1 MMKDDIDFRFQGA
14 GIYADRFYNQ
24 FYLDEKGEYHSD
36 EYPAIRYAGGGEVW
50 MRHGKVH
57 RDGDLPAITDAEG
70 NQAWYKDGQFHREGQ
85 PAVIYKDGKPDEW
98 WKNGRQLS
106 SAEIEEIQFRQGKRD
121 IIEKRG
127 KEVADGMKTS
137 HHSPIKAAK
146 PARFSK

>member
-1 MMKDDIDFRFQGA
+1 MKDDIGFSFQGA

-24 FYLDEKGEYHSD
+24 FYLDENGEYHSD
-36 EYPAIRYAGGGEVW
+36 EYPAIRYAEGGEVW

-70 NQAWYKDGQFHREGQ
+70 NQAWYKDDKFHREGK

-98 WKNGRQLS
+98 WDHGRRMSQ
-106 SAEIEEIQFRQGKRD
+106 AEVDEILHKAMEKQGR
-121 IIEKRG
+121 
-127 KEVADGMKTS
+127 EVAENMKTGR
-137 HHSPIKAAK
+137 PVRAAK